1 MTIKS
6 YPFSCD
12 HIGFNIKFKTKTEK
26 LLHHNKFEPECK
38 VEKNSLIDLISKFK
52 NNINMVVK
60 LNKLNLSEIEKMDEY
75 GKLKVEYDEAYQKIY
90 DKEYFSL
97 NLREKI

>member
-1 MTIKS
+1 
-6 YPFSCD
+6 
-12 HIGFNIKFKTKTEK
+12 
-26 LLHHNKFEPECK
+26 
-38 VEKNSLIDLISKFK
+38 
-52 NNINMVVK
+52 MVVK

-97 NLREKI
+97 ILGEKI